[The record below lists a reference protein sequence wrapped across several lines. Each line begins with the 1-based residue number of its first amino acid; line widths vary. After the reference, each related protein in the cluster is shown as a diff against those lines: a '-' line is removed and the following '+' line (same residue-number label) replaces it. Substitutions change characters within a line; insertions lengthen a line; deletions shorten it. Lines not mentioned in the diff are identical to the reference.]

1 MQFPYERYEKLAGLR
16 TGYYPAGE
24 ETRARWLLQAVD
36 KASGL
41 LGHLLNQSLPE
52 MEILLVS
59 VNDWPLTPRDEP
71 EENNGLLPYWT
82 DVTSP
87 STLVVPIE
95 IDPVFGEE
103 TPERRAFILYH
114 ALTLAF
120 LESDPRPWP
129 EEYPLWADEW
139 QLKFAAVWL
148 AHRLDGQQGLIN
160 KDLHADYADIFEP
173 EPDGKTPVTIRGF
186 DWFEDTSAED
196 YLAYELLL
204 EQFAVDLL
212 DRYDPSVL
220 PRFLALYRTNRT
232 VLLSDDVTTMLASA
246 LGPGS
251 ADWLEELVYF

>member
-1 MQFPYERYEKLAGLR
+1 VP
-16 TGYYPAGE
+16 
-24 ETRARWLLQAVD
+24 
-36 KASGL
+36 
-41 LGHLLNQSLPE
+41 
-52 MEILLVS
+52 
-59 VNDWPLTPRDEP
+59 VN
-71 EENNGLLPYWT
+71 
-82 DVTSP
+82 
-87 STLVVPIE
+87 
-95 IDPVFGEE
+95 IDPVFGKE
-103 TPERRAFILYH
+103 TPERLAFILYH

-148 AHRLDGQQGLIN
+148 AQNLDGQQGLVN
-160 KDLHADYADIFEP
+160 KELHAQYEEIFEP
-173 EPDGKTPVTIRGF
+173 EADGKTPVTIRGF

-212 DRYDPSVL
+212 KRYDASIL
-220 PRFLALYRTNRT
+220 PRFLALYRTERP
-232 VLLSDDVTTMLASA
+232 VLLSDDVTTMLAAA

>member
-1 MQFPYERYEKLAGLR
+1 MQFPYERYEKLDGPKVV
-16 TGYYPAGE
+16 YYPAGE
-24 ETRARWLLQAVD
+24 ETRARWLLQAAD
-36 KASGL
+36 KASEQLAHL
-41 LGHLLNQSLPE
+41 LGESLPA
-52 MEILLVS
+52 MEIVLAS
-59 VNDWPLTPRDEP
+59 IDDWSLAPRDEP
-71 EENNGLLPYWT
+71 EENNDLLPYWT
-82 DVTSP
+82 DATSP
-87 STLVVPIE
+87 STLVVPVE

-103 TPERRAFILYH
+103 TPERLAFILYH

-160 KDLHADYADIFEP
+160 KDLHAEYAEIFEP

-186 DWFEDTSAED
+186 DWFEDTPAED
-196 YLAYELLL
+196 YLTYELLL

-212 DRYDPSVL
+212 ERYDASVL
-220 PRFLALYRTNRT
+220 PRFLALYRTERT
-232 VLLSDDVTTMLASA
+232 VLLSDDVTAMLAAA
-246 LGPGS
+246 LGSGS

>member
-1 MQFPYERYEKLAGLR
+1 MQFPYEHYEKLTGSR
-16 TGYYPAGE
+16 TVYYPAGE

-36 KASGL
+36 KASGALSPL
-41 LGHLLNQSLPE
+41 LAQSPPALDV
-52 MEILLVS
+52 ILART
-59 VNDWPLTPRDEP
+59 NDWSLTPREEA
-71 EENNGLLPYWT
+71 EENTDLLPYWT
-82 DVTSP
+82 GVTSP
-87 STLVVPIE
+87 SMLVVPTE
-95 IDPVFGEE
+95 IDPIFGEE
-103 TPERRAFILYH
+103 TPERLAFIMYH

-148 AHRLDGQQGLIN
+148 AQLLDGQKGLIN
-160 KDLHADYADIFEP
+160 KDLHDEFAEIFEP

-186 DWFEDTSAED
+186 DWYEDTSAED

-212 DRYDPSVL
+212 EHYDASIL
-220 PRFLALYRTNRT
+220 PRFLALYRTGRS
-232 VLLSDDVTTMLASA
+232 VLLSEDVTLMLASA
-246 LGPGS
+246 LGQGS